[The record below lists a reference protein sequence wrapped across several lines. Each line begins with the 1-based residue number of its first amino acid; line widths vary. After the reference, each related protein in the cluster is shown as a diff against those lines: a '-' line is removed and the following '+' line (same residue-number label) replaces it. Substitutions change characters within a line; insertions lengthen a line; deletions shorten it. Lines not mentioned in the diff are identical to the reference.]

1 MKRFL
6 SLLMALT
13 LVLALSAC
21 NSGTQPAPSST
32 APPPRSQRLWQRRP
46 RTCPGCD
53 HHRGRPGLRL

>member
-32 APPPRSQRLWQRRP
+32 APPPLPAALAATPPHLP
-46 RTCPGCD
+46 RM
-53 HHRGRPGLRL
+53 